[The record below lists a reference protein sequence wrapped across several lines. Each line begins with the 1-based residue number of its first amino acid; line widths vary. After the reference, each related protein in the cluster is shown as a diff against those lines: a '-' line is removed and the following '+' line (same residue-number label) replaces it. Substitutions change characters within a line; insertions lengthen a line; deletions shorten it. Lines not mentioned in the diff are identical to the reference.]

1 MEKLIKLVIVK
12 YDDFENKKRK
22 YNEGDKMFL
31 NKKKKR
37 WWNRRKK
44 RKKNWKWWRNWN

>member
-37 WWNRRKK
+37 
-44 RKKNWKWWRNWN
+44 